1 MNPIRCHA
9 LWQEAQPMV
18 EKDKGLLVLDD
29 STLDK
34 PYAKKIPL
42 VYRHCSGKHHDIVKS
57 INLMILLWTDGD
69 KHVPC
74 DHRIYDS

>member
-1 MNPIRCHA
+1 MNPDNDA

-34 PYAKKIPL
+34 PSHE
-42 VYRHCSGKHHDIVKS
+42 V
-57 INLMILLWTDGD
+57 
-69 KHVPC
+69 
-74 DHRIYDS
+74 